1 MLYLSFAYRSLLK
14 FDNSYWSHDLIEIM
28 FEFVEF
34 ACISCMFPIRH
45 PSSAYIRSGVRGL
58 LHTHWAKIPA
68 LRSIVY
74 NLSNGHAAYITAY
87 LCNYIAISDPEYV
100 RS

>member
-1 MLYLSFAYRSLLK
+1 M
-14 FDNSYWSHDLIEIM
+14 W
-28 FEFVEF
+28 
-34 ACISCMFPIRH
+34 
-45 PSSAYIRSGVRGL
+45 
-58 LHTHWAKIPA
+58 HWAKIPA